1 MAVMATDNK
10 EFHAA
15 EEAYAAVGRF
25 DIVDYI
31 RYIKVKKFTL
41 YTIYFIYK
49 FTLYII
55 IYFIWLNLLK

>member
-15 EEAYAAVGRF
+15 EEAYAAIGRC

-31 RYIKVKKFTL
+31 RYIKVKQIFL
-41 YTIYFIYK
+41 Y
-49 FTLYII
+49 I
-55 IYFIWLNLLK
+55 IYFILLNLLK